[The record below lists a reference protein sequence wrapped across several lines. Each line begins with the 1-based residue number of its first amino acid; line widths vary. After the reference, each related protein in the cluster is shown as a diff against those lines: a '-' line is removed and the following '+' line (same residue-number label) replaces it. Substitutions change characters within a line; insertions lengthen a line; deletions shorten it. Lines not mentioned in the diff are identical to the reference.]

1 MAVEGLVRP
10 TADTSARRVSL
21 LCARVGKGE
30 LEPAAALAE
39 VTAAELG
46 RLLGGGL
53 VTGEDALARGRT
65 RSPGVAVGVLAMST
79 EVAAELDRAGVAFVL
94 AVDDADPTYFPAL
107 AACAGYFTADPG
119 GDAFGPSRAVAGGR
133 PTVIAVPYRRTV
145 CEQIAAVRAIETPDG
160 RRIDLRVPATRTA
173 IFGDTAVAEGEWIS
187 LDAVTGALHAG
198 RAGVEY
204 SPVAEFYR
212 LAWDLVEEAVAYGL
226 TATHVDAVRSFPSLP
241 TREPVTAR
249 LTALAAD
256 PVLTG
261 YWLMLAEAHRRR
273 RLDVWTTAHTPEA
286 VGRAVLLTSPVHVHH
301 DAWVSFDVP
310 AVQVGLVRDERMWTD
325 EIDLDILRSLVLGPD
340 LVPEDRW
347 RDVVEDYLLRHTA
360 RLTRTLA
367 EARGGVVVLRA
378 LCLSCTGL
386 LPAEDDIDRLA
397 ERCRVPAEHLRE
409 VVADVIS
416 AGETQGC
423 RGARLLSQRPDLARL
438 WLTAV
443 CRAVRAVADSGEP
456 ARLRI
461 LLPTVT
467 VPEEARR
474 FLAELDAVAPEILG
488 RAGLTL
494 LDGVSVV
501 IETMGA
507 HLLAGDFLALRSEVT
522 AVDGAMIGGAD
533 FTAACFTVDPRDAAR
548 TVFPGYLRAGILPAS
563 PFDTLD
569 PLVGRAVL
577 DLLDRTGEA
586 TPLMGLGGELAGS
599 WDAVAWLA
607 EQAAPRGL
615 HYVTT
620 DPDTAPSALFAAAG
634 AGRPTTP
641 RLRAIRSADS

>member
-1 MAVEGLVRP
+1 M
-10 TADTSARRVSL
+10 
-21 LCARVGKGE
+21 GKGE

-119 GDAFGPSRAVAGGR
+119 GDAFGPSRAVAGGC

-367 EARGGVVVLRA
+367 EARGEWS
-378 LCLSCTGL
+378 SCGRCAC
-386 LPAEDDIDRLA
+386 PA
-397 ERCRVPAEHLRE
+397 PACCPPRTT
-409 VVADVIS
+409 S
-416 AGETQGC
+416 
-423 RGARLLSQRPDLARL
+423 
-438 WLTAV
+438 
-443 CRAVRAVADSGEP
+443 
-456 ARLRI
+456 
-461 LLPTVT
+461 TVW
-467 VPEEARR
+467 PN
-474 FLAELDAVAPEILG
+474 
-488 RAGLTL
+488 
-494 LDGVSVV
+494 
-501 IETMGA
+501 
-507 HLLAGDFLALRSEVT
+507 
-522 AVDGAMIGGAD
+522 
-533 FTAACFTVDPRDAAR
+533 
-548 TVFPGYLRAGILPAS
+548 
-563 PFDTLD
+563 
-569 PLVGRAVL
+569 
-577 DLLDRTGEA
+577 
-586 TPLMGLGGELAGS
+586 
-599 WDAVAWLA
+599 
-607 EQAAPRGL
+607 
-615 HYVTT
+615 
-620 DPDTAPSALFAAAG
+620 G
-634 AGRPTTP
+634 AGCPPNTCARSSPT
-641 RLRAIRSADS
+641 